1 MKKTNQICLKQK
13 KTINQESKSTNKGRN
28 KDLKK
33 TISDVKQLEEVK
45 IDQFSNFQ

>member
-1 MKKTNQICLKQK
+1 MKKNNNQICLKQK
-13 KTINQESKSTNKGRN
+13 KTINQESKSANKGRN

-33 TISDVKQLEEVK
+33 TISDVKQLEVK